1 MTVTL
6 IGPPF
11 GSIPSPLL
19 NSPPVSVDSMDYAS
33 IALAV
38 VLVLASVWWYVAR
51 RSYGTHKTAGYGSDL
66 DQPEPAEGTV

>member
-19 NSPPVSVDSMDYAS
+19 KSSPVSVDSMDYAS

-38 VLVLASVWWYVAR
+38 VLVLASVWWYAAR
-51 RSYGTHKTAGYGSDL
+51 RSYGTHKTAAYGSNL